1 MKCISRLIIVA
12 IILFS
17 LVNAGGCARI
27 DEDFYSEWMRCISDE
42 TLIIDTVIPGSHDAG
57 SKGLLFFMDTQEST
71 IYEQLKA
78 GVRYFDM
85 RAKYNTDDKLAM
97 YHGAQT
103 GALLSN
109 VLDEIRT
116 FIDAYPTEFLI
127 LDFQHF
133 EGNNYCTIDEQ
144 QIDVEAMISAKL
156 NPSEYALKKPVDLS
170 KLTMKDIRDKGAR
183 YIIVWGRDNESALNK
198 DYIFP
203 REEYLCSPYNKPEH
217 QEDFERLRNYFPNYY
232 ALNDGTKFFVLQCQP
247 TSGNIKAFNDTHLG
261 EMNAYV
267 ASIADDEELL
277 NKTNIIMRDFIVSS
291 PDVIRT
297 ILRLNLDK
305 NTIDN
310 KYIKTFEINL
320 DN

>member
-1 MKCISRLIIVA
+1 
-12 IILFS
+12 
-17 LVNAGGCARI
+17 
-27 DEDFYSEWMRCISDE
+27 
-42 TLIIDTVIPGSHDAG
+42 
-57 SKGLLFFMDTQEST
+57 MDTQEST